1 MNSKHI
7 IIGVLAGVTAGA
19 VLGILFAPDKGSNTR
34 KLISKN
40 GEDLA
45 DTIKEKFND
54 FLESMAG
61 SFDQAK
67 DKAADIAEQNEKTK
81 PKQA

>member
-7 IIGVLAGVTAGA
+7 IVGMLAGVAAGA
-19 VLGILFAPDKGSNTR
+19 ILGILFAPDKGSNTR